1 MEPRLPEVMVIGCAA
16 PDPRAQPPAKKV
28 RFGVDRVF
36 GQYGFEINALVDVA
50 RMMFVQPVL
59 QYFVNVGGSGLR
71 AVVFGLRT
79 KVDF

>member
-16 PDPRAQPPAKKV
+16 PDPRAQTPAQKV

-59 QYFVNVGGSGLR
+59 QCFVNV
-71 AVVFGLRT
+71 
-79 KVDF
+79 